1 MSTNPVRY
9 FSPAQSSWNLAHIIR
24 LMPESHAL
32 FAAPEGCTRII
43 MISAAAKGVTGRFS
57 AVAVTNA
64 DVVGGGVEQKIMRAA
79 EEVMRR
85 RGPKALFIVTSC
97 IADFIGADR
106 SIYLDALREK
116 YPETLI
122 MDARMD
128 PINRKSGMPPIVR
141 MQKLFGDAFE
151 RTGADRAVNILGSFT
166 PPEEGQELLD
176 HLRVHGYE
184 ARHVYRCETLDQL
197 RKMGN
202 SVLNLVVHPS
212 AVPAARDL
220 QARLSMPWVD
230 LTAVSDE
237 AALIAAYDAV
247 CRALDLPPVDVKG
260 AKSRCMDA
268 LDTLKGALN
277 DRPLRIDDGYVRRC
291 DLLAEF
297 LAGSGVPV
305 EMLFASG
312 LSDETRA
319 ALAESEIRVE
329 ESEAPECAF
338 AAEQFHNPEAVCAGD
353 YAAWASGSKYYAIGL
368 TFSSRFGFGGLASAL
383 CDLIRACREER
394 PHEEMR
400 HCGTGCFGL

>member
-9 FSPAQSSWNLAHIIR
+9 FSPAQSSWNLAHIVR

-43 MISAAAKGVTGRFS
+43 MLSAAAKGMTDRFS
-57 AVAVTNA
+57 ALAVTNA
-64 DVVGGGVEQKIMRAA
+64 DVVGGGVEEKIARAA

-85 RGPKALFIVTSC
+85 CRPKALFIVTSC

-106 SIYLDALREK
+106 SIYLDALRIQ

-122 MDARMD
+122 LDARMD
-128 PINRKSGMPPIVR
+128 PINRKSGLPPIVR
-141 MQKLFGDAFE
+141 MQKLFSDAFE
-151 RTGADRAVNILGSFT
+151 CTGTDKAVNVLGSFT
-166 PPEEGQELLD
+166 PPEDGQELIG
-176 HLRVHGYE
+176 HLRAHGYE

-197 RKMGN
+197 RQMGN
-202 SVLNLVVHPS
+202 STLNLVVHPS
-212 AVPAARDL
+212 AIPAARDL
-220 QARLSMPWVD
+220 QARLNRPWVN

-247 CRALDLPPVDVKG
+247 CRALNLPPVDVKG

-268 LDTLKGALN
+268 LNALKDALN
-277 DRPLRIDDGYVRRC
+277 GRPLRIDDGYVRRC

-297 LAGSGVPV
+297 LTKSGVPV
-305 EMLFASG
+305 ETLFASG

-319 ALAESEIRVE
+319 ALAKLDVRVE
-329 ESEAPECAF
+329 ESDAPECAF
-338 AAEQFHNPEAVCAGD
+338 AAEQFHDPEAVCAGD
-353 YAAWASGSKYYAIGL
+353 YAAWVSGSQHYAIGL
-368 TFSSRFGFGGLASAL
+368 TFSSRFGFGGLTSVL
-383 CDLIRACREER
+383 CDLMQACRTER
-394 PHEEMR
+394 SHEEMR